1 MEDSCSRDFVE
12 MGMSAGCPSPTV
24 TGVDPPAGP
33 LEGGTTLTITGTD
46 LGTQASDI
54 ASVTVGGSE
63 CVIDQGSYK
72 TGTQVV
78 CVTGSVSA
86 VDPKTNLVVSVMRS
100 GGPAMDGTS
109 TSFSYLQPM
118 VGSVSPV
125 FGPMAGGTKLVIT
138 GTDLDI
144 GNKQNTRVQLR
155 GTECTEL

>member
-1 MEDSCSRDFVE
+1 MEDSCSVGSFVE
-12 MGMSAGCPSPTV
+12 VSAGCPSPTV

-63 CVIDQGSYK
+63 CVIDQGGYK

-78 CVTGSVSA
+78 CETGSVSA
-86 VDPKTNLVVSVMRS
+86 VDPNTNLVVSVMRS
-100 GGPAMDGTS
+100 DGSVETDAS
-109 TSFSYLQPM
+109 TFFSYLQPM

-125 FGPMAGGTKLVIT
+125 FGPMAGGTKVVIT

-144 GNKQNTRVQLR
+144 GNKQNTRVELR
-155 GTECTEL
+155 RTECTEL

>member
-1 MEDSCSRDFVE
+1 MEVSCSGGSFAEV
-12 MGMSAGCPSPTV
+12 SAGCPSPTV

-46 LGTQASDI
+46 LGTQALDI
-54 ASVTVGGSE
+54 ASVMVGGSE
-63 CVIDQGSYK
+63 CVIDQGGYK
-72 TGTQVV
+72 TGAQVV

-86 VDPKTNLVVSVMRS
+86 EDPDTNLVVSVMRNS
-100 GGPAMDGTS
+100 GPVVTGTS

-118 VGSVSPV
+118 VGSVYPV
-125 FGPMAGGTKLVIT
+125 FGPMAGGTKVVIT

-155 GTECTEL
+155 RTECTEL